1 MCADAVGT
9 AEPSPWVSDVL
20 VVGREVLTAD
30 PELISALSVAV
41 REDERVL
48 DFIFLL
54 LCRMPG
60 ASGSFPLVDVAIF
73 LLSGLGL
80 PLPSDS
86 PSACELSP
94 DETELLSCA

>member
-54 LCRMPG
+54 FC
-60 ASGSFPLVDVAIF
+60 
-73 LLSGLGL
+73 
-80 PLPSDS
+80 
-86 PSACELSP
+86 
-94 DETELLSCA
+94 